1 MKYNYKL
8 LLFLFTTLILS
19 PSLVNADLFG
29 LSASCDS
36 SALTIKRHNITS
48 GTSTTLNSG
57 TSCTGVSSAS
67 SVDTVKGLFYIEQGD
82 GSINVYD
89 YVNDSITTTDA
100 YSGATRYV
108 IPYEAKSVDG
118 HVEEIIVNTTD
129 SDSVAVTKIKTKA
142 LIDSAGAVVIKNTTD
157 SDSVAATKIGTKNI
171 VDNAGNTMI
180 KVTADGATHIGK
192 NSLVTIE
199 QNGKQSL
206 YATDASGNKI
216 DIDVNNG
223 SNLLINGVN
232 VVDKINGSVAMGA
245 ALSSLPKSPDGT
257 TTLCGLG
264 AGYHDESI
272 AISYGCSMDAKN
284 FTSSKSR
291 IFKNATLNFGS
302 SIAYNKNNNFSQ
314 LALSGG
320 ISWPLGKSSNNNIYS
335 DKQESKIDSLN
346 KEVAELRAL
355 IAEINSKLN

>member
-1 MKYNYKL
+1 MKFNFKYLILL
-8 LLFLFTTLILS
+8 LLFTSYAQAAQYAVKYNSSTAKNEIWSVPDTGSATLVESFAFDSNSWS
-19 PSLVNADLFG
+19 PSE
-29 LSASCDS
+29 SY
-36 SALTIKRHNITS
+36 T
-48 GTSTTLNSG
+48 
-57 TSCTGVSSAS
+57 
-67 SVDTVKGLFYIEQGD
+67 
-82 GSINVYD
+82 
-89 YVNDSITTTDA
+89 DSITGVIYMLDTSDATYVTYDPATDTLTKNVTN
-100 YSGATRYV
+100 GYV
-108 IPYEAKSVDG
+108 AGYQKLFPKIVPVDD
-118 HVEEIIVNTTD
+118 IISNTTT
-129 SDSVAVTKIKTKA
+129 SVAVAAATQIKTNN
-142 LIDSAGAVVIKNTTD
+142 LLDSSGD
-157 SDSVAATKIGTKNI
+157 
-171 VDNAGNTMI
+171 TMI

-223 SNLLINGVN
+223 SNLLINGVS

-291 IFKNATLNFGS
+291 IFKNASLNFGS
-302 SIAYNKNNNFSQ
+302 TIAYNKNNNFSQ
-314 LALSGG
+314 LAVSGG

>member
-1 MKYNYKL
+1 MKFNSKYI
-8 LLFLFTTLILS
+8 LFVISTLILIS
-19 PSLVNADLFG
+19 SSANADLYG
-29 LSASCDS
+29 LSATCNGS
-36 SALTIKRHNITS
+36 SKLIIKRNNITA
-48 GTSTTLNSG
+48 GTAETLNSS
-57 TSCTGVSSAS
+57 TACTGVSSAS

-89 YVNDSITTTDA
+89 YVNDTITTTAA

-118 HVEEIIVNTTD
+118 HVTSIIENTTD
-129 SDSVAVTKIKTKA
+129 SASVSVTQIK
-142 LIDSAGAVVIKNTTD
+142 
-157 SDSVAATKIGTKNI
+157 TKNI
-171 VDNAGNTMI
+171 VDSAGNSMI

-223 SNLLINGVN
+223 SNLLINGVS

-291 IFKNATLNFGS
+291 IFKNASLNFGS
-302 SIAYNKNNNFSQ
+302 TIAYNKNNNFSQ

-335 DKQESKIDSLN
+335 DEQESKIDSLN

>member
-1 MKYNYKL
+1 MKFNYKYL
-8 LLFLFTTLILS
+8 ILLFFITSYAQAAAQYGVKWNSSTSQNEIYSISSDGTQTLKKTFTFDSNSWSPGESFTDTTTGILYMLDDGDATYVIYNPTTDTLTKDVINGYQTGFQKLF
-19 PSLVNADLFG
+19 PSLDFVN
-29 LSASCDS
+29 S
-36 SALTIKRHNITS
+36 IIE
-48 GTSTTLNSG
+48 
-57 TSCTGVSSAS
+57 
-67 SVDTVKGLFYIEQGD
+67 DTV
-82 GSINVYD
+82 
-89 YVNDSITTTDA
+89 
-100 YSGATRYV
+100 
-108 IPYEAKSVDG
+108 
-118 HVEEIIVNTTD
+118 D
-129 SDSVAVTKIKTKA
+129 SDNTSATKIKTNN
-142 LIDSAGAVVIKNTTD
+142 LLDSSGNSLIKNTDDNETQ
-157 SDSVAATKIGTKNI
+157 IGTKNI
-171 VDNAGNTMI
+171 VDSSGNTMI

-223 SNLLINGVN
+223 SNLLINGVS

-245 ALSSLPKSPDGT
+245 ALSSLPRSPDGKI
-257 TTLCGLG
+257 TLCGLG

-284 FTSSKSR
+284 FTSSKNR
-291 IFKNATLNFGS
+291 IFKNASLNFGS
-302 SIAYNKNNNFSQ
+302 TIAYNKNNNFSQ

-320 ISWPLGKSSNNNIYS
+320 ISWPLGKASNNSFS

>member
-1 MKYNYKL
+1 MKFNFKYLILL
-8 LLFLFTTLILS
+8 LLFTSYAQAAQYAVKYNSSTLKNEIWSVPDTGSATLVESFAFDSNSWS
-19 PSLVNADLFG
+19 PSESYTDTKTG
-29 LSASCDS
+29 LIYMLDS
-36 SALTIKRHNITS
+36 SDATYVTYDPATDTLTKNVANGYVAGYQKLFPKI
-48 GTSTTLNSG
+48 
-57 TSCTGVSSAS
+57 VP
-67 SVDTVKGLFYIEQGD
+67 VD
-82 GSINVYD
+82 
-89 YVNDSITTTDA
+89 
-100 YSGATRYV
+100 
-108 IPYEAKSVDG
+108 
-118 HVEEIIVNTTD
+118 EIIENTTD
-129 SDSVAVTKIKTKA
+129 SW
-142 LIDSAGAVVIKNTTD
+142 
-157 SDSVAATKIGTKNI
+157 SVAATKIKT
-171 VDNAGNTMI
+171 DNLLDSSGDTMI

-223 SNLLINGVN
+223 SNLLINGVS

-291 IFKNATLNFGS
+291 IFKNASLNFGS
-302 SIAYNKNNNFSQ
+302 TIAYNKNNNFSQ

-335 DKQESKIDSLN
+335 DEQESKIDSLN

>member
-1 MKYNYKL
+1 MKFNSKYI
-8 LLFLFTTLILS
+8 LFVLSTLILIS
-19 PSLVNADLFG
+19 SSANADLYG
-29 LSASCDS
+29 LSASCDNVGGTNK
-36 SALTIKRHNITS
+36 LKVVRNNITQ
-48 GTSTTLNSG
+48 GTSTTLRNYAE
-57 TSCTGVSSAS
+57 TCVGVSSAS
-67 SVDTVKGLFYIEQGD
+67 SVDSTKGLFYIEQGN
-82 GSINVYD
+82 GTIMVYD
-89 YVNDSITTTDA
+89 YVGDTMTTTGS
-100 YSGATRYV
+100 YSGATRYI
-108 IPYEAKSVDG
+108 IPYSDASIEDQTATTIAAV
-118 HVEEIIVNTTD
+118 VENTTD
-129 SDSVAVTKIKTKA
+129 SASVSVTQIK
-142 LIDSAGAVVIKNTTD
+142 
-157 SDSVAATKIGTKNI
+157 TKNI
-171 VDNAGNTMI
+171 VDSAGNSMI

-223 SNLLINGVN
+223 SNLLINGVS

-291 IFKNATLNFGS
+291 IFKNASLNFGS
-302 SIAYNKNNNFSQ
+302 TIAYNKNNNFSQ

>member
-1 MKYNYKL
+1 MKFNFKYLILL
-8 LLFLFTTLILS
+8 LLFTSYAQAAQYAVKYNSSTAKNEIWSVPDTGSATLVESFAFDSNSWS
-19 PSLVNADLFG
+19 PSE
-29 LSASCDS
+29 SY
-36 SALTIKRHNITS
+36 T
-48 GTSTTLNSG
+48 
-57 TSCTGVSSAS
+57 
-67 SVDTVKGLFYIEQGD
+67 
-82 GSINVYD
+82 
-89 YVNDSITTTDA
+89 DSITGVIYMLDTSDATYVTYDPATDTLTKNVTN
-100 YSGATRYV
+100 GYV
-108 IPYEAKSVDG
+108 AGYQKLFPKIVPVDD
-118 HVEEIIVNTTD
+118 IISNTTT
-129 SDSVAVTKIKTKA
+129 SAAVAAATQIKTNN
-142 LIDSAGAVVIKNTTD
+142 LLDSSGD
-157 SDSVAATKIGTKNI
+157 
-171 VDNAGNTMI
+171 TMI

-223 SNLLINGVN
+223 SNLLINGVS

-291 IFKNATLNFGS
+291 IFKNASLNFGS
-302 SIAYNKNNNFSQ
+302 TIAYNKNNNFSQ
-314 LALSGG
+314 LAVSGG

>member
-1 MKYNYKL
+1 MKFNFKYLILL
-8 LLFLFTTLILS
+8 LLFTSYAQAAQYAVKYNNSTSKNEIWSVPDTGSATLIKS
-19 PSLVNADLFG
+19 FVFDSNSWQPSNSYTD
-29 LSASCDS
+29 
-36 SALTIKRHNITS
+36 
-48 GTSTTLNSG
+48 TT
-57 TSCTGVSSAS
+57 TGVIYMLDAS
-67 SVDTVKGLFYIEQGD
+67 DASYVTYDPATDTLTKDVTNGYVAGYQKLFPKIVPVDDIIE
-82 GSINVYD
+82 
-89 YVNDSITTTDA
+89 
-100 YSGATRYV
+100 
-108 IPYEAKSVDG
+108 
-118 HVEEIIVNTTD
+118 NTTD
-129 SDSVAVTKIKTKA
+129 SS
-142 LIDSAGAVVIKNTTD
+142 
-157 SDSVAATKIGTKNI
+157 SVAATKIKT
-171 VDNAGNTMI
+171 DNLLDSSGDTMI

-223 SNLLINGVN
+223 SNLLINGVS

-291 IFKNATLNFGS
+291 IFKNASLNFGS
-302 SIAYNKNNNFSQ
+302 TIAYNKNNNFSQ
-314 LALSGG
+314 IALSGG

-346 KEVAELRAL
+346 KEVVELRAL

>member
-1 MKYNYKL
+1 MKYNFKYLIL
-8 LLFLFTTLILS
+8 LLFFASYAQAAQYAVKYNSTTEENEIWSVPDTGSATLVESFAFDSNSWS
-19 PSLVNADLFG
+19 PSE
-29 LSASCDS
+29 SY
-36 SALTIKRHNITS
+36 T
-48 GTSTTLNSG
+48 
-57 TSCTGVSSAS
+57 
-67 SVDTVKGLFYIEQGD
+67 
-82 GSINVYD
+82 
-89 YVNDSITTTDA
+89 DSITGVIYMLDSSDATYVTYDPDTDTLTKNVTN
-100 YSGATRYV
+100 GYV
-108 IPYEAKSVDG
+108 AGYQKLFPKIEPVDD
-118 HVEEIIVNTTD
+118 IISNTTT
-129 SDSVAVTKIKTKA
+129 SAEVAAATQIKTNN
-142 LIDSAGAVVIKNTTD
+142 LLDSSGD
-157 SDSVAATKIGTKNI
+157 
-171 VDNAGNTMI
+171 TMI

-223 SNLLINGVN
+223 SNLLINGVS

-284 FTSSKSR
+284 FTSSKNR
-291 IFKNATLNFGS
+291 IFKNASLNFGS
-302 SIAYNKNNNFSQ
+302 TIAYNKNNNFSK

-335 DKQESKIDSLN
+335 DEQESKIDSLN

>member
-1 MKYNYKL
+1 MKFNFKYLILL
-8 LLFLFTTLILS
+8 LLFTSYAQAAQYAVKYNNSTAKNEIWSVPDTGSATLIKS
-19 PSLVNADLFG
+19 FVFDSNSWQPSNSYTD
-29 LSASCDS
+29 
-36 SALTIKRHNITS
+36 
-48 GTSTTLNSG
+48 TT
-57 TSCTGVSSAS
+57 TGVIYMLDAS
-67 SVDTVKGLFYIEQGD
+67 DASYVTYDPATDTLTKDVTNGYVAGYQKLFPKIVPVDDIIE
-82 GSINVYD
+82 
-89 YVNDSITTTDA
+89 
-100 YSGATRYV
+100 
-108 IPYEAKSVDG
+108 
-118 HVEEIIVNTTD
+118 NTTD
-129 SDSVAVTKIKTKA
+129 SS
-142 LIDSAGAVVIKNTTD
+142 
-157 SDSVAATKIGTKNI
+157 SVAATKIKT
-171 VDNAGNTMI
+171 DNLLDSSGDTMI

-216 DIDVNNG
+216 DIDINNG
-223 SNLLINGVN
+223 SNLLINGVS

-291 IFKNATLNFGS
+291 IFKNASLNFGS
-302 SIAYNKNNNFSQ
+302 TIAYNKNNNFSQ

-346 KEVAELRAL
+346 KEVVELRAL